1 MDVWSVYIIQVFIQH
16 PVPYSVSE
24 NWNFSHA
31 FIKVPSLPTYLP
43 MRKWQTVAYHA
54 TKLTL

>member
-1 MDVWSVYIIQVFIQH
+1 MFDQYTLYKYFFNI

-31 FIKVPSLPTYLP
+31 FIKVTSLPTYLP